1 MRQSGGS
8 KAVSSGKNQRGFE
21 VWKPGYVFY
30 IILHLYA
37 QCMACFHTLII
48 HLLNSLNSCICCW
61 RRAVRAGCNLKCPH
75 IYRSR
80 WRNPYS
86 IPWCLCLI
94 FLQQYLEKGN
104 SRNSIPLRCRLQDFN
119 QSTFDL
125 ERRGTG
131 RVAGTNSRT
140 YAFHEIDQEKSAN
153 SRLHSMQFQKVLST
167 SLTFKNASTSLDIA
181 RTLEGKPISQSAQK
195 EIFWFDDSVGLEH
208 VDKLLDCSK
217 QTCKTPISIFKI
229 RQCSAVLEK
238 LFRFLSPNILPWSGR
253 SVIVKCIE
261 MLYRH
266 LIWECKFRFKP
277 WQTGYIRHCPWI
289 PTFFLPI
296 QQLISYVQS
305 IHSSLLALSGIVNHF
320 LHSSWTTKFD
330 QANLHL

>member
-8 KAVSSGKNQRGFE
+8 KAVSSGKNQGADLVGKWSLKHFE

-30 IILHLYA
+30 IILYLYA

-48 HLLNSLNSCICCW
+48 YLLNSLNSCICCW

-80 WRNPYS
+80 WSNSYS
-86 IPWCLCLI
+86 IPWCLCFI
-94 FLQQYLEKGN
+94 FLQRYLEKGN
-104 SRNSIPLRCRLQDFN
+104 TKNTVDRFHVRISSKQKLTTSYNPWNPVEIHFGRTQGSIPLRCRLQDFN

-153 SRLHSMQFQKVLST
+153 SRLHSMQFPKVLST

-217 QTCKTPISIFKI
+217 QTCKTPISTFKFVTV
-229 RQCSAVLEK
+229 VLFWK
-238 LFRFLSPNILPWSGR
+238 SFSRF
-253 SVIVKCIE
+253 
-261 MLYRH
+261 
-266 LIWECKFRFKP
+266 
-277 WQTGYIRHCPWI
+277 CP
-289 PTFFLPI
+289 
-296 QQLISYVQS
+296 LIS
-305 IHSSLLALSGIVNHF
+305 F
-320 LHSSWTTKFD
+320 LGLD
-330 QANLHL
+330 GV